1 MRDIEF
7 TSQFKK
13 DYKRVKKDSNNK
25 DLATILDPV
34 LDALINDE
42 ILASN
47 YRVHKLVG
55 KYKGFEECHLKPD
68 LLMIYLRIENKLI
81 LTRLGSHSELFS

>member
-25 DLATILDPV
+25 DLATILDPM

-68 LLMIYLRIENKLI
+68 LLMIYLRIENKLK

>member
-13 DYKRVKKDSNNK
+13 DYKRVKKDPNYK
-25 DLATILDPV
+25 DLTSIIDPV
-34 LDALINDE
+34 LELLINDE
-42 ILASN
+42 SLAFN
-47 YRVHKLVG
+47 FRVHKLVG

-68 LLMIYLRIENKLI
+68 LLMIYLRIENKLK
-81 LTRLGSHSELFS
+81 LTRLGSHSEIFS

>member
-55 KYKGFEECHLKPD
+55 KDKGFEECHLKPD
-68 LLMIYLRIENKLI
+68 LLMIYLRIENKLK

>member
-13 DYKRVKKDSNNK
+13 DYKRVKKDPNYK
-25 DLATILDPV
+25 DLTSILDAV
-34 LDALINDE
+34 LELLINDE
-42 ILASN
+42 SLSSN
-47 YRVHKLVG
+47 FRVHKLVG

-68 LLMIYLRIENKLI
+68 LLMIYLKLDNKLR
-81 LTRLGSHSELFS
+81 LVRLGSHSELFS

>member
-68 LLMIYLRIENKLI
+68 LLMIYLRIENKLK
-81 LTRLGSHSELFS
+81 LTRLGSHSEIFS

>member
-68 LLMIYLRIENKLI
+68 LLMIYLRIENKLK

>member
-13 DYKRVKKDSNNK
+13 DYKRVKKDSINK
-25 DLATILDPV
+25 DLVTILDPV

-47 YRVHKLVG
+47 YLVHKLVG

-68 LLMIYLRIENKLI
+68 LLMIYLRIENKLK
-81 LTRLGSHSELFS
+81 LTRLGSHSEIFS

>member
-13 DYKRVKKDSNNK
+13 DYKRVKKDPNHK
-25 DLATILDPV
+25 DLASILDPV
-34 LDALINDE
+34 LEILINDE
-42 ILASN
+42 SLASN
-47 YRVHKLVG
+47 FRVHKLVG
-55 KYKGFEECHLKPD
+55 RYKGFEECHLMPD
-68 LLMIYLRIENKLI
+68 LLMIYLRTENKLK

>member
-13 DYKRVKKDSNNK
+13 DYKRVKKDSNYK
-25 DLATILDPV
+25 DLTSILDPV
-34 LDALINDE
+34 LELLINDE
-42 ILASN
+42 SLAFN
-47 YRVHKLVG
+47 FRFHKLVG

-68 LLMIYLRIENKLI
+68 LLMIYLRIENKLK
-81 LTRLGSHSELFS
+81 LTRLGSHSEIFS

>member
-13 DYKRVKKDSNNK
+13 DYKRVKKDSINK
-25 DLATILDPV
+25 DLVTILDPV

-68 LLMIYLRIENKLI
+68 LLMIYLRIENKLK
-81 LTRLGSHSELFS
+81 LTRLGSHSEIFS

>member
-13 DYKRVKKDSNNK
+13 DYKRVKKDPNYK
-25 DLATILDPV
+25 DLTSILDPM
-34 LDALINDE
+34 LELLINDE
-42 ILASN
+42 SLASN
-47 YRVHKLVG
+47 FRVHELVG

-68 LLMIYLRIENKLI
+68 LLLIYLKIENKLK
-81 LTRLGSHSELFS
+81 LVRLGSHSELFS